1 MKVKKALVIA
11 THYDDETIGCGGTIQ
26 KLIKEKKQV
35 CFLIIS
41 DPSGYVKNRKELK
54 KRYDEINRIKNFYK
68 NVKFFEL
75 NYPASKIYKIDK
87 SKFIEDVSNIL
98 NKIKPDT
105 IFLNHYNDSHSD
117 HRVTFE
123 NLRFFMKSFRYKYIK
138 NVLMMEIISETDQG
152 LGILFHTFKPNIF
165 INIEKYFNLKLK
177 ASKIYKSQIGK
188 KPFPRNLENIKALA
202 IHRGGQ
208 SGYKYAE
215 AFMLIKSNID

>member
-105 IFLNHYNDSHSD
+105 IF
-117 HRVTFE
+117 F
-123 NLRFFMKSFRYKYIK
+123 KS
-138 NVLMMEIISETDQG
+138 L
-152 LGILFHTFKPNIF
+152 
-165 INIEKYFNLKLK
+165 
-177 ASKIYKSQIGK
+177 
-188 KPFPRNLENIKALA
+188 
-202 IHRGGQ
+202 
-208 SGYKYAE
+208 
-215 AFMLIKSNID
+215 